1 MEPINEQSSYRI
13 TVCMRY
19 LSNTTI
25 NYKWNEQAQ
34 QNLVWLFAIYLW
46 FVGTVINIDDDAQIL
61 YMQNDA
67 TNLSS
72 HNINSSNDA

>member
-1 MEPINEQSSYRI
+1 
-13 TVCMRY
+13 MRY
-19 LSNTTI
+19 LSNITI

-46 FVGTVINIDDDAQIL
+46 FVGTVINIDDYAQIL